1 MNISSKNL
9 PNVEIQFNWKNS
21 LKAEEI
27 GLIINQMIKYKTFI
41 QREVLVG
48 VCLIK
53 LCTDIDLTEF
63 DKFEKQADIEI
74 YNYYTDNGII
84 PLLKENITNY
94 DLIEKG
100 YKEETSLNKIVDNF
114 LNSVNK
120 KIPNNM
126 EQIISQTL
134 EKINGDIN
142 K

>member
-27 GLIINQMIKYKTFI
+27 GSIINQMIKYKTFI

-84 PLLKENITNY
+84 PLLKENIINY

-114 LNSVNK
+114 LNSVNQ